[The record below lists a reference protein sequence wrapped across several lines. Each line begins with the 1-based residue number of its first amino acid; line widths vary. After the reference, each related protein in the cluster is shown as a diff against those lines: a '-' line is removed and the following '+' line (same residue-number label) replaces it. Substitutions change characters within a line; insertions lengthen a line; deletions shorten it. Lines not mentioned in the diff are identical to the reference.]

1 MTKKELL
8 LATTNQ
14 GKIKE
19 IKGYLE
25 DLPIGIVG
33 LQELSPKPIFAEKGK
48 TFLENA
54 RGKSL
59 FYSKRYH
66 LLTLAED
73 SGLEI
78 EYLKGAP
85 GVFSSR
91 FSGPQATDEKNIEK
105 VLKLMKGI
113 PPDQRKAQF
122 VSCLVLTDKG
132 KRIKEI
138 RESVK
143 GLITVEK
150 RGNYGFGYDSIFFF
164 PPLKKTFAELLPE
177 EKNRVSH
184 RGRALKKLKAFLV
197 LYLESE
203 KKIYV

>member
-1 MTKKELL
+1 LTRKELL

-14 GKIKE
+14 GKIEE
-19 IKGYLE
+19 IKDYLA
-25 DLPIGIVG
+25 DLPIEIVS
-33 LQELSPKPIFAEKGK
+33 LQELSPKSVFAEKGK
-48 TFLENA
+48 NFLENA

-59 FYSKRYH
+59 FYSQQHRIF
-66 LLTLAED
+66 TLAED

-91 FSGPQATDEKNIEK
+91 FSGPQATDEKNIQK
-105 VLKLMKGI
+105 VLKLMKGV
-113 PPDQRKAQF
+113 PLDQRKAQF
-122 VSCLVLTDKG
+122 VSYLVLTDKG
-132 KRIKEI
+132 ETIKEI
-138 RESVK
+138 RERVK

-150 RGNYGFGYDSIFFF
+150 KGNYGFGYDPIFFY

-184 RGRALKKLKAFLV
+184 RGRALKKLKAFLL
-197 LYLESE
+197 LYLEME
-203 KKIYV
+203 KRT

>member
-19 IKGYLE
+19 IKDYLA
-25 DLPIGIVG
+25 DLTIEIVS
-33 LQELSPKPIFAEKGK
+33 LQKLSPKPIFVEKGK

-59 FYSKRYH
+59 HYSQQH
-66 LLTLAED
+66 QLLTLAED

-85 GVFSSR
+85 GVVSSR
-91 FSGPQATDEKNIEK
+91 FSGAQATDEKNIEK
-105 VLKLMKGI
+105 VLKLMKGV

-122 VSCLVLTDKG
+122 VSCLVLTTEG
-132 KRIKEI
+132 KTIKEI

-143 GLITVEK
+143 GLITFEK
-150 RGNYGFGYDSIFFF
+150 KGNHGFGYDPIFFY
-164 PPLKKTFAELLPE
+164 PPLKKTFAELLPA

-184 RGRALKKLKAFLV
+184 RGRALKKLKAFLL
-197 LYLESE
+197 LYLES
-203 KKIYV
+203 KKKT

>member
-1 MTKKELL
+1 MTKKGLL

-19 IKGYLE
+19 IKDYLE
-25 DLPIGIVG
+25 ELSLEIVT
-33 LQELSPKPIFAEKGK
+33 LEELSPKPIFVEKGQ

-59 FYSKRYH
+59 YYSQRH
-66 LLTLAED
+66 PLLTLAED

-91 FSGPQATDEKNIEK
+91 FSGAQATDERNIRK
-105 VLKLMKGI
+105 VLKLMKGV
-113 PPDQRKAQF
+113 PLEKRKAQF
-122 VSCLVLTDKG
+122 VSCLVLAAEG
-132 KRIKEI
+132 KTIKEI

-143 GLITVEK
+143 GIITFEK
-150 RGNYGFGYDSIFFF
+150 KGNYGFGYDPIFFY
-164 PPLKKTFAELLPE
+164 PPLKKTFAELLPA
-177 EKNRVSH
+177 EKNSVSH
-184 RGRALKKLKAFLV
+184 RGRALKKLKAFLL

-203 KKIYV
+203 KKSKV